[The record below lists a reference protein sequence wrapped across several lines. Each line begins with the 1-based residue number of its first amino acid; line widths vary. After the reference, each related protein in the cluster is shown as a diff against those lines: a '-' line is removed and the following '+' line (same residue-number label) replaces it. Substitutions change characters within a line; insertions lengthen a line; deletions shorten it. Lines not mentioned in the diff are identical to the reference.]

1 MTNAESVWKLSAG
14 ISDYASL
21 FFYFFNSTVHG
32 SGYLRGNMVKT
43 KKGDAA
49 G

>member
-1 MTNAESVWKLSAG
+1 MTNAENVWKLSAG

-21 FFYFFNSTVHG
+21 IFYFFNSTVHG
-32 SGYLRGNMVKT
+32 FGHLRGNMGKT
-43 KKGDAA
+43 KKSGAA